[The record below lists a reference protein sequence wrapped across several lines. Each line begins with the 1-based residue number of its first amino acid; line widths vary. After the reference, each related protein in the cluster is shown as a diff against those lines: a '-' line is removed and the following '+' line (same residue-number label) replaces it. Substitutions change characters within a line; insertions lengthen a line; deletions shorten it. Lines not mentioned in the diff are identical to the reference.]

1 MAKKEEK
8 GSAEDQAEQPKKKS
22 RSAIILA
29 AIILALA
36 GAGGGAWW
44 YFSGSAGEKVAEG
57 DNQGQESEDEEE
69 HPPVYE
75 RLETFTVNL
84 SGGDDRYLQVDI
96 SLKVADRE
104 VAEKIKRQAPEIRD
118 NLLRLL
124 TSKTAEE
131 LSSVEGKNKL
141 GEDIQ
146 GQING
151 ILRVRKG
158 EGVQAVL
165 FTSFIIQ

>member
-1 MAKKEEK
+1 VAKKEEK
-8 GSAEDQAEQPKKKS
+8 VSAEEPAEQPKKKS
-22 RSAIILA
+22 KLIIILA
-29 AIILALA
+29 VVILALA

-44 YFSGSAGEKVAEG
+44 YFSESTGEKLAEG
-57 DNQGQESEDEEE
+57 DKQGQESEDDEG

-104 VAEKIKRQAPEIRD
+104 LAEKIKQQAPEIRD

-151 ILRVRKG
+151 ILRVRKE